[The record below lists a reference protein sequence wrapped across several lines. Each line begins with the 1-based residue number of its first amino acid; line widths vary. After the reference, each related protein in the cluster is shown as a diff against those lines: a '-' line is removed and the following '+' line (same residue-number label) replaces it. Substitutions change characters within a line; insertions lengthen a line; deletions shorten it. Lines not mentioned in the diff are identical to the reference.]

1 MDRVTRCKLLVVI
14 LMSLKLIEAMQS
26 QAMFP
31 YYVRTIGIASERH
44 LVISCGVK
52 CNLEQFCQGFVISPA
67 EADPCI
73 LLFENSTNLETAGNE
88 VFYKE
93 IEGE

>member
-14 LMSLKLIEAMQS
+14 LMSFKLIEAMQS
-26 QAMFP
+26 QGTFP
-31 YYVRTIGIASERH
+31 YYVRTSRIASERH
-44 LVISCGVK
+44 LVIRCGVK
-52 CNLEQFCQGFVISPA
+52 CNLEQFCQGFVISPP

-73 LLFENSTNLETAGNE
+73 LLFENATNLETAGDE

-93 IEGE
+93 LEGE